1 MAADNVKTAA
11 IAMMI
16 CEDEI
21 NPGIVLL
28 PIIWFPIIIRQITSY
43 VAKLTVLPIS
53 LLDVNIDDASPKSS
67 LSTNVRT
74 YLLFGGENKPWPIP
88 WTIITTTKR
97 YNGSNSM
104 KHSETITNN
113 NIDIAM
119 PAKTLSS
126 YLSANFP
133 LAGEIKTITNGVE
146 SNIIPAILESKPK
159 TYCKWKLRI
168 YVEMKVIKYAIK
180 YGEVL

>member
-1 MAADNVKTAA
+1 MAADNVKTVA
-11 IAMMI
+11 IAIMK

-21 NPGIVLL
+21 NPGILSL
-28 PIIWFPIIIRQITSY
+28 PIAWFPIIIRQITSY
-43 VAKLTVLPIS
+43 VDKLTVLPIS

-88 WTIITTTKR
+88 WTIITTISR
-97 YNGSNSM
+97 DNGNNSM
-104 KHSETITNN
+104 KHSENITNN

-119 PAKTLSS
+119 PAKTLLS
-126 YLSANFP
+126 YLSDNFP
-133 LAGEIKTITNGVE
+133 LIGEIKTMTNGAE
-146 SNIIPAILESKPK
+146 SKIIPVILESKPK

-180 YGEVL
+180 AA